1 MATTVCRP
9 VGIRLA
15 ALASTLGVVGTAS
28 LLVTAGGC
36 AAKPAAE
43 PRLSIPQ
50 PTPREKTDEGAES
63 GRTGSTSVR
72 TSAPEPITRTGPS
85 AAAKEPA
92 SPAPRLAVDAVRVSE
107 PAIADEFNNIFVLGD
122 LYLAGWPTEAGLKA
136 MASRGVRRVISLKT
150 AEEVEYAR
158 HYDPRAVAA
167 QLGIEWIELPVHP
180 DTYGAA
186 EVAAFVATLDTS
198 AGPLLVHCGSA
209 STSAMVWSGYL
220 ACKTDMTVAE
230 IMTAARAAGLLEG
243 PMAEAAER
251 VVRQIQM
258 LRKQRGEA
266 AEGPS
271 HGKEASPH
279 LHEGGKHASLVREHH
294 GLAGDER
301 QRDEP

>member
-9 VGIRLA
+9 VGTRLA
-15 ALASTLGVVGTAS
+15 ALASSLRTVGAIG

-36 AAKPAAE
+36 TAKPAGE
-43 PRLSIPQ
+43 PRWSIPQ
-50 PTPREKTDEGAES
+50 PTPRETTPRETTPRETTPRQTTVQGAES
-63 GRTGSTSVR
+63 GRPGAASDR
-72 TSAPEPITRTGPS
+72 TPALEPIAQTPPP

-92 SPAPRLAVDAVRVSE
+92 SPAPRSMVDAVRVSE
-107 PAIADEFNNIFVLGD
+107 PAIADEFNNIFALGD
-122 LYLAGWPTEAGLKA
+122 LYLAGWPTQAGLKA
-136 MASRGVRRVISLKT
+136 MAARGVRRVISLKT

-180 DTYGAA
+180 DTYGPA
-186 EVAAFVATLDTS
+186 EVAAFIATLDTS
-198 AGPLLVHCGSA
+198 EGPLLVHCGSG

-220 ACKTDMTVAE
+220 ASRSDMTVAE

-258 LRKQRGEA
+258 RRERGGEA
-266 AEGPS
+266 PKAHH
-271 HGKEASPH
+271 HGK
-279 LHEGGKHASLVREHH
+279 
-294 GLAGDER
+294 
-301 QRDEP
+301 